1 MPTPTKKLSWKSSP
15 SFALISVLALVSL
28 AALTATAFLAS
39 ARLERQA
46 STSIGK
52 TTLVE
57 MALDSG
63 KYCACQIIN
72 DYCQPD
78 LGNNH
83 IVTYWRTNRNEELGH
98 PFIGKIKTSGN
109 NNGQRSAQ
117 WSYAPL
123 FSPAGVKKLDTND
136 IQNAMRFTN
145 LHQGTF
151 SNDMQTFMTVNAT
164 NQFIANPGLNNSKCV
179 LIPLLGGRTSPPVGW
194 VYIDH
199 EKRRLGSSLTNTSP
213 AVRIAWFTEDLEG
226 LIDAER
232 MGAATTRSSG
242 TNSEEI
248 SLSSARATNGAALIS
263 DISSFTNQANR
274 RTYLSYGLLASP
286 SISGLANS
294 TNARYFAS
302 GLRSWRP
309 NNPPSPTNN
318 ENGAV
323 EWIPV
328 GIPITNLNGVVLG
341 YSNQGY
347 TKINLNR
354 MMANADALSNIASVI
369 TNNLPA
375 FTNRAGGM
383 DGTAYVNALAANII
397 DYADTDSSATSTNI
411 SGVNIVGFDNYPMLT
426 HVFDQFLY
434 KAATKSITITTY
446 LQFWNPSSLSTLPL
460 SGGTFTYNLNDT
472 IRYPTNTAGDLF
484 TNRPLSTSTLPVS
497 NFSFSN
503 GASTTW
509 SFPKNCGFI
518 SSLTNPIYLSK
529 FPNFPISGPPTIDL
543 NTTDGSTTDN
553 TATNNFTIT
562 GLGATNRPPLSLYRD
577 KITLNDNVPIWMG
590 SILNLRMNSGAG
602 ADGTIRLCAD
612 STMLNYIGIGKTDKI
627 ANASYANVYWQGYP
641 TEFTSALLS
650 GHPGN
655 WPDGYNTAN
664 TPIPTRGTN
673 NPPVPPL
680 GPFIIQNSLTLIA
693 DPAPFKISN
702 FGFYTNICEL
712 GNILDPIQWAP
723 PTTSAITNY
732 ANVDIPADNTWT
744 ANSMYGGGSTLRIGR
759 PEHSLFAFTNM
770 GGNSIPRM
778 QMSAA
783 ALLDLFCT
791 TNLTNGLG
799 TNASS
804 PTLSGPYTL
813 GAGRINLNTAPAPVL
828 AALAGGIALSRDPNK
843 AGAEVSTT
851 MINAFTNGVMRF
863 RHLYPFLSP
872 SQLLFISA
880 NYGDANWTN
889 SAVWSNS
896 AVFSKNQ
903 GLAGVT
909 SINDEGLE
917 EWFSKIYALSSCQS
931 HNFRIYVVAQLVATN
946 SSGQT
951 NAIGPLV
958 KKYYQV
964 YFQNGSQ
971 VSYPGTNKP
980 WSGTNSTYGTNNNI
994 YTWFPTGAT
1003 IDIQN
1008 SYY

>member
-1 MPTPTKKLSWKSSP
+1 MPIPTKKLSWKSSP

-46 STSIGK
+46 SASIGK

-63 KYCACQIIN
+63 KFCACQIIN

-83 IVTYWRTNRNEELGH
+83 IVTYWRTNRNDELGY
-98 PFIGKIKTSGN
+98 PFIGEIKTSGN

-117 WSYAPL
+117 WYYVPL
-123 FSPAGVKKLDTND
+123 FSPAGVKKLGTND
-136 IQNAMRFTN
+136 IQYAMRFTN

-151 SNDMQTFMTVNAT
+151 SNDLRTYMIQAT
-164 NQFIANPGLNNSKCV
+164 NSFSATPEPTNPICV
-179 LIPLLGGRTSPPVGW
+179 RIPLLGGRTSPPVGW
-194 VYIDH
+194 VYIDQ

-213 AVRIAWFTEDLEG
+213 ALRIAWFTEDLEG
-226 LIDAER
+226 LIDAQR
-232 MGAATTRSSG
+232 MGGTTTRSSG

-248 SLSSARATNGAALIS
+248 SLSSARDTNGAALIS
-263 DISSFTNQANR
+263 DISSFTNQTSR
-274 RTYLSYGLLASP
+274 RAYLSYGLLASP
-286 SISGLANS
+286 SISGLVNS

-309 NNPPSPTNN
+309 TNTPSPTNN
-318 ENGAV
+318 QSGAV

-328 GIPITNLNGVVLG
+328 GIPITTTNGVVLG

-347 TKINLNR
+347 TKIDLNR
-354 MMANADALSNIASVI
+354 MINNPNALSNIASVI
-369 TNNLPA
+369 TNNLPD

-383 DGTAYVNALAANII
+383 NGTNYALALAANII
-397 DYADTDSSATSTNI
+397 DYADADSTATSTNNN
-411 SGVNIVGFDNYPMLT
+411 GVNIVGFDSYPMLT
-426 HVFDQFLY
+426 QVADRFVY
-434 KAATKSITITTY
+434 SRTARNITITTY
-446 LQFWNPSSLSTLPL
+446 LQFWNPSSVPTPTLT
-460 SGGTFTYNLNDT
+460 GGTFTYNLNDT
-472 IRYPTNTAGDLF
+472 IIYTNTATLLI
-484 TNRPLSTSTLPVS
+484 TKRPLTNSALANSSFTFGGGP
-497 NFSFSN
+497 FSFPPNSGYITSIEN
-503 GASTTW
+503 T
-509 SFPKNCGFI
+509 I
-518 SSLTNPIYLSK
+518 DLTIDAN
-529 FPNFPISGPPTIDL
+529 FPNFPTTGPVQVQL
-543 NTTDGSTTDN
+543 NDDGTLTDKPDSA
-553 TATNNFTIT
+553 ATNSFTLT
-562 GLGATNRPPLSLYRD
+562 GLGATNKPPLVLGRGTVPN
-577 KITLNDNVPIWMG
+577 TLRNGAPNWIVTV
-590 SILNLRMNSGAG
+590 LNSRTTSSGDFNGDASSSRYSV
-602 ADGTIRLCAD
+602 DPR
-612 STMLNYIGIGKTDKI
+612 MLNYIGIGT
-627 ANASYANVYWQGYP
+627 SYQMAKATYTNTYWGGYP
-641 TEFTSALLS
+641 AQKTAFPAYLS

-655 WPDGYNTAN
+655 WPDSAYSNAV
-664 TPIPTRGTN
+664 TPNGTN
-673 NPPVPPL
+673 SPDQDTPPTI
-680 GPFIIQNSLTLIA
+680 GGFIIP
-693 DPAPFKISN
+693 DPAPCKISN
-702 FGFYTNICEL
+702 YGSYTNICEL
-712 GNILDPIQWAP
+712 GNVFDPIQWVP
-723 PTTSAITNY
+723 PTAIINY
-732 ANVDIPADNTWT
+732 ANCDITTNWTTNTL
-744 ANSMYGGGSTLRIGR
+744 YGGGSTLRIGR

-770 GGNSIPRM
+770 GGNSIPKM

-791 TNLTNGLG
+791 TNLTNAPG
-799 TNASS
+799 TNSS
-804 PTLSGPYTL
+804 PPLAGPYNL

-843 AGAEVSTT
+843 VGAEVSTN

-889 SAVWSNS
+889 SAVWSNA

-909 SINDEGLE
+909 SINDEGRE
-917 EWFSKIYALSSCQS
+917 EWFSKMYALSSCQS

-964 YFQNGSQ
+964 YFQNGSSI
-971 VSYPGTNKP
+971 SYPATNKP

-994 YTWFPTGAT
+994 YTWFPTGTT
-1003 IDIQN
+1003 IDIHN